1 MLLKAGQGREL
12 ALTIC
17 RVLGQ
22 RATSQP

>member
-1 MLLKAGQGREL
+1 MLMKAGQGRDL

-22 RATSQP
+22 RATSQS